1 MDVAYQRAHW
11 DFYSNV
17 YQTAGWND
25 SLDWDSVTHDPLE
38 EYAINFVNYFAFLLQ
53 SNRIGWN
60 EIEDNTNNRTEWN
73 RIE

>member
-1 MDVAYQRAHW
+1 M
-11 DFYSNV
+11 
-17 YQTAGWND
+17 
-25 SLDWDSVTHDPLE
+25 THDPLE